1 MDLSKTIIAKSDQLN
16 ADDLIGGPRT
26 FTVVEV
32 REGSEEQPVSIV
44 LAEWP
49 RNRPFKPSKTVQRI
63 LAYCWGLETDD
74 WPKGARMTLFRD
86 EKVKWAGEEVGGIR
100 VSHLSHIDG
109 PQKIAL
115 QESKHKKSLHTVL
128 PLTDAPAAPAEPS
141 PQELAEQV
149 LQGIKDATTA
159 DEVREW
165 GNRAHARGLLDM
177 QVQGQVLRD
186 HVTEALAVIEEQAT
200 KDQPLEGVTEG
211 GAS

>member
-16 ADDLIGGPRT
+16 ADDLIGGPQT

-63 LAYCWGLETDD
+63 LAYCWGTETDD

-100 VSHLSHIDG
+100 VSHLSHIAG

-128 PLTDAPAAPAEPS
+128 PLADAPAAPAEPS
-141 PQELAEQV
+141 PQDLAEQV

-177 QVQGQVLRD
+177 QVRGQVLRD
-186 HVTEALAVIEEQAT
+186 HVTEALAVLEDQAD
-200 KDQPLEGVTEG
+200 KA
-211 GAS
+211 AS

>member
-74 WPKGARMTLFRD
+74 WPKGARITLFRN
-86 EKVKWAGEEVGGIR
+86 ERVKWACEAVGGIR

-115 QESKHKKSLHTVL
+115 QESKHKKSLHTIL
-128 PLTDAPAAPAEPS
+128 PLADAPAAPPEPS
-141 PQELAEQV
+141 PQDLAEQV
-149 LQGIKDATTA
+149 LQGIKSATTA

-186 HVTEALAVIEEQAT
+186 HVTEALAVLEEQ
-200 KDQPLEGVTEG
+200 TEA
-211 GAS
+211 AS